1 MSNYDYIVN
10 PVTNK
15 KISLH
20 TKQGINILEQYTNNL
35 DGGGLTDDLKKW
47 FIRKRSKKKE
57 MSVHEKIQYRLDIDR
72 KKRGYE

>member
-10 PVTNK
+10 PATNK

-20 TKQGINILEQYTNNL
+20 TQQGINILEQYTNKL

>member
-57 MSVHEKIQYRLDIDR
+57 MSVHEKIQHRLDIDR